1 MIVETG
7 QRIAECC
14 TCKINKEHDVTCKIK
29 ARQRVYVVFLKQ
41 QYVGNIKAQS
51 ESELEPC

>member
-29 ARQRVYVVFLKQ
+29 DRQRVYVVFLKQ